1 MVLVCTLHSVLTPDQ
16 TTDPHLR
23 EDFLMLAEKSFVSS
37 PDDSENLLISDIL
50 SCFEAPHF
58 KNGIKFHNLKV
69 A

>member
-1 MVLVCTLHSVLTPDQ
+1 MLTPDE

-23 EDFLMLAEKSFVSS
+23 EDFLMLADKSFVSS

-58 KNGIKFHNLKV
+58 ENGIKFHNLKV